1 MSFQTLD
8 RMGGGGGGRGLA
20 SKYIKKK
27 WSGLLHCKFKGD

>member
-8 RMGGGGGGRGLA
+8 RMGGGGGRGLA

-27 WSGLLHCKFKGD
+27 WSGLLHWKFKGD